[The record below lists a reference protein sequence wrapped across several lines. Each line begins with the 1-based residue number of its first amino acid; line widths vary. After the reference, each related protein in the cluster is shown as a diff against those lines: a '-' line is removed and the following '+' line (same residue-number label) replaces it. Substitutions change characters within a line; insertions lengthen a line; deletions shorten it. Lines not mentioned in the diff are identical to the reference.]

1 MAAFLASCNVDKVDD
16 LWLAVNSTTAL
27 MSQEQE

>member
-1 MAAFLASCNVDKVDD
+1 MAVFLASCNVDKVDD
-16 LWLAVNSTTAL
+16 LWLDVNSTTAL